1 MCHQTLQIRIHLTAK
16 HRHLSIWKLQST
28 GHWIAQAGTR
38 FINVLA
44 APVAF
49 FRSLRPWRFLWSYSL
64 KPIRFHP
71 MPLRPRNGLHDL
83 GETLPEMSR
92 GVLGDSTKSLSSMWW
107 NTLFDVV
114 GLCNYSPF
122 VARLVCRNQNG
133 VSHDTRKQWK
143 QHGPVQGQMWKSSA
157 AQDSL
162 YIYNWLLFP
171 IPKKSAPF
179 SPVGYPPD
187 PGAGPLPPCGSCRRP
202 FVQGCRAAQRSSSA
216 AMSMGVPLGG
226 KRSQDFHY
234 TACFI
239 RSFVVIHYNPHITWV
254 GWKTPSLNNEG
265 VFHCSIVGFISGK

>member
-28 GHWIAQAGTR
+28 GHWIAQAGIR

-49 FRSLRPWRFLWSYSL
+49 FRFLRPWRFLWSYSL
-64 KPIRFHP
+64 WKPIRFHP
-71 MPLRPRNGLHDL
+71 MPLRPSEWPPWFGGNTSWNVKRCW
-83 GETLPEMSR
+83 
-92 GVLGDSTKSLSSMWW
+92 GDSTKFHWCTMWW

-162 YIYNWLLFP
+162 YIYIISYCFLSPKNQLPFPRLVRHP
-171 IPKKSAPF
+171 IP
-179 SPVGYPPD
+179 VPD
-187 PGAGPLPPCGSCRRP
+187 VTSLRKLSTSVRPGLPCGAAFQLCGHVHGGASRREKI
-202 FVQGCRAAQRSSSA
+202 STL
-216 AMSMGVPLGG
+216 PLYCL
-226 KRSQDFHY
+226 FHKEF
-234 TACFI
+234 C
-239 RSFVVIHYNPHITWV
+239 SD
-254 GWKTPSLNNEG
+254 SL
-265 VFHCSIVGFISGK
+265 

>member
-1 MCHQTLQIRIHLTAK
+1 MNHIQISLILVKSCDDNSGIWCVIKRCK
-16 HRHLSIWKLQST
+16 SESIWPRNIVIFPFGNCNQQVIGLLK
-28 GHWIAQAGTR
+28 R
-38 FINVLA
+38 VLDSLTSWQHQWR
-44 APVAF
+44 F

-171 IPKKSAPF
+171 IPKKISSLFPGWVPTPIPVPDRYLPAEVVDVHSSRVAVRRSVPALRPCPWGCLSAGKDLKT
-179 SPVGYPPD
+179 SIILPV
-187 PGAGPLPPCGSCRRP
+187 S
-202 FVQGCRAAQRSSSA
+202 
-216 AMSMGVPLGG
+216 
-226 KRSQDFHY
+226 
-234 TACFI
+234 
-239 RSFVVIHYNPHITWV
+239 
-254 GWKTPSLNNEG
+254 
-265 VFHCSIVGFISGK
+265 